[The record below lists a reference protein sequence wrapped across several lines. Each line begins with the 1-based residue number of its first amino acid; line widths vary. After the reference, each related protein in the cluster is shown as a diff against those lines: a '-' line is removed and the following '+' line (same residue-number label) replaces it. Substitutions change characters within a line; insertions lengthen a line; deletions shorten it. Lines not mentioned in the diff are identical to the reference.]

1 MHMTTGARTKC
12 AQGMVRILEEEG
24 IELVFGHPGEQILP
38 LYQALHHSPIQ
49 HVLMR
54 HEQGA
59 AHAADGYARATGRV
73 GVCLAAAGPGAL
85 NLVMGVATAY
95 KDSVPLLVI
104 TGDVSTEFKGQNTF
118 QDVPQVQVFQP
129 ITLAS
134 YDIKTPEESILKLK
148 EAFHLL
154 KNGKTGPIH
163 LNIPRDV
170 LSGTVGQSILET
182 EYAPTTSNRRDETS
196 SPGWDEA
203 SQLLKTAQKPLIL
216 AGAGVLWSG
225 AVEKLQE
232 FAQDHKIPVATTY
245 PARGVL
251 PEDHHLSLGLIGMR
265 GTEAA
270 NQAGARTD
278 LVLAVGCRLSERTL
292 KGLGETTII
301 HVNLDEAVL
310 KGKINIKAD
319 AGEFLGK
326 ISHLKLKN
334 TQKWLD
340 ELRGYRSYHTVPT
353 DYDDIPLKP
362 QRAIN
367 DILESSTGA
376 MVVNDAGSHTTWVNL
391 LGVVGEPS
399 GLIFSGGFGPMGY
412 GLPAAVGV
420 SLGRPEKNVVLV
432 VGDGGFQMTL
442 QELAVISQLQL
453 PILITL
459 INNQGL
465 GIIKQWQELYY
476 DGPYQVGLENPDFVA
491 LAASYGIKGQKIKDP
506 DQLSI
511 LVQKALRLKKPYLI
525 EIVVD
530 PDEGIPLPEV

>member
-1 MHMTTGARTKC
+1 MTTGARTKC

-73 GVCLAAAGPGAL
+73 GLCLAAAGPGAL

-148 EAFHLL
+148 EAFHLF

-292 KGLGETTII
+292 KGLGEATII

-340 ELRGYRSYHTVPT
+340 ELRGYRSYHAVPT

>member
-1 MHMTTGARTKC
+1 MTTGARTKC
-12 AQGMVRILEEEG
+12 AQGIVQILEEEDIG
-24 IELVFGHPGEQILP
+24 LVFGHPGEQILP
-38 LYQALHHSPIQ
+38 LYEALHHSPIR
-49 HVLMR
+49 HILMR

-59 AHAADGYARATGRV
+59 AHAADGYARATSGV

-95 KDSVPLLVI
+95 KDSIPLLVI
-104 TGDVSTEFKGQNTF
+104 TGDVSTEIKGQNTF

-129 ITLAS
+129 ITLGS
-134 YDIKTPEESILKLK
+134 YDIKNPEEAILKLK

-154 KNGKTGPIH
+154 KTGRTGPIH

-170 LSGTVGQSILET
+170 FSRTVDKSLLEMDL
-182 EYAPTTSNRRDETS
+182 EYASTTSN
-196 SPGWDEA
+196 GWDEA
-203 SQLLKTAQKPLIL
+203 SKLLESAQKPLIL
-216 AGAGVLWSG
+216 AGAGVIWSG
-225 AVEKLQE
+225 AVEKLRE
-232 FAQDHKIPVATTY
+232 FAVDHNIPVTTTY

-251 PEDHHLSLGLIGMR
+251 PEDHPLSLGLIGLR

-270 NQAGARTD
+270 NHAGARTD

-301 HVNLDEAVL
+301 HVNRDEAVL

-319 AGEFLGK
+319 VGEFLGK
-326 ISHLKLKN
+326 ISNLKVKN
-334 TQKWLD
+334 NQKWLD
-340 ELRGYRSYHTVPT
+340 ELRKYRSYHQVHT
-353 DYDDIPLKP
+353 DYDDMPLKP

-367 DILESSTGA
+367 EILEASPGA
-376 MVVNDAGSHTTWVNL
+376 VVVNDAGSHTTWVNL
-391 LGVVGEPS
+391 LRLVREPS
-399 GLIFSGGFGPMGY
+399 GLIFSGGFGPMGF

-420 SLGRPEKNVVLV
+420 SLARPEKNVVLV

-476 DGPYQVGLENPDFVA
+476 GGPYQVGLENPDFIA
-491 LAASYGIKGQKIKDP
+491 LAASYGIEGQRVRDP
-506 DQLSI
+506 DRLSI

-530 PDEGIPLPEV
+530 QDEGIPLPEV

>member
-1 MHMTTGARTKC
+1 MTTGARTKC

-292 KGLGETTII
+292 KGLSETTII

>member
-319 AGEFLGK
+319 VGEFLGK